1 MPDIKTPT
9 MKTEKIMKM
18 DICVTINARVSF
30 FVLAWSN
37 SLFYTFPVAA
47 MNTHHLYKSNVN
59 AKKRNISFSVSKLFA
74 MQSAILELK

>member
-1 MPDIKTPT
+1 

-18 DICVTINARVSF
+18 DICVTIKARVSF
-30 FVLAWSN
+30 FVLACSN
-37 SLFYTFPVAA
+37 SLFCTFPVAA
-47 MNTHHLYKSNVN
+47 MNTHHLYKSKVN